1 MALLSLIFSVV
12 SALAQDM
19 RWETATIAGVQ
30 AFNQGQYTEAA
41 LQFQA
46 ALALAEASKSDAMR
60 LSTSLTNLAAVY
72 YSQGQYAP
80 SAPLYQRALVLQEQ
94 LFGPEHPQLLDV
106 LQAYEALLRR
116 MYPVR
121 SLLPWSPANKLA
133 FRARRIEER
142 EARSGVQ
149 APPGTWLDYEES
161 SIFRDGS

>member
-1 MALLSLIFSVV
+1 MALLCLICSVV
-12 SALAQDM
+12 SALAQDV

-46 ALALAEASKSDAMR
+46 ALALAETSKSDAIR

-72 YSQGQYAP
+72 YSQGQYAH
-80 SAPLYQRALVLQEQ
+80 AEPLYQRALQVQEQ
-94 LFGPEHPQLLDV
+94 LFGLEHPQLLDV
-106 LQAYEALLRR
+106 LQSYESLLRR
-116 MYPVR
+116 LYPVR

-133 FRARRIEER
+133 FRARRIAER
-142 EARSGVQ
+142 EARSGAQ
-149 APPGTWLDYEES
+149 APPGTWSDYEES